1 MECTDSR
8 TCYAKSVGTLCTI
21 HNVEFM
27 VRLVDNISAAVDA
40 EDYEA
45 YRDEFLG
52 RYYAGAKRP
61 RV

>member
-1 MECTDSR
+1 
-8 TCYAKSVGTLCTI
+8 
-21 HNVEFM
+21 M
-27 VRLVDNISAAVDA
+27 VRLVDNIRAAVDA